1 MFGKM
6 SRGARKQG
14 STGHLRVIDSA
25 MLRPRLALL
34 SGLTLLAS
42 PLVAL
47 AAAPPFAE
55 VGVAFLQKHCVDCH
69 GPEKQKGNL
78 TLHQIKDERSLL
90 RAGRKW
96 KDVLNLV
103 QSGEMPPEDR
113 ERPTAEERKRFLES
127 SMAAFARADQAP
139 PDPGRLTLRRLNR
152 TEYNNTIRDLLKV
165 EFKPADNFPTDDV
178 GYGFDNIADVL
189 SVSPV
194 LMERYL
200 EAATSIAEQAIPLTA
215 ALPPKRR
222 LLAKYCE
229 PAEPGVTEKPFRPI
243 NASEKRW
250 MHSGP
255 MHTLVRVLPE
265 NEYVMRVRLYAQSAN
280 GEPVKVALLAAGEKL
295 AKPSPAA
302 EIARLDG
309 EAMQALQPCVILKIA
324 DVTARDE
331 SQAQIFEAKISKLV
345 GVERIAIAALKPTR
359 GQPPP
364 TLFVEWLESEGPLD
378 PRSPTT
384 KALMVF
390 SPDKSPRDQA
400 REVLIRFVSRAWR
413 RPITQEE
420 LDRLA
425 GLMEYTVG
433 HGESWEEA
441 LRRAITA
448 VLASPKFVFRYEPDD
463 QPENPVAHAITDFQL
478 ATRLSY
484 FLWSSCPDGE
494 LLRLASQRKLVA
506 NLDAQIQRM
515 LKDPR
520 ASALVDNFAIQ
531 WLQIGRLAGHTAD
544 AKTFPRWQPELR
556 ASMLEETRRFCAEIF
571 REDRSI
577 LDLLDADFTWV
588 DRRLAELYRVQP
600 PGGFRGEE
608 WRRVSLAGTP
618 RGGLLTQASVLTVTS
633 NPTRTSPVKRGKW
646 VLEQLLGA
654 PPPPAPP
661 NVPSLDDAQR
671 KELSGTFR
679 QKLEQH
685 RADPQCAGCHEKM
698 DAFGLTLENFD
709 GIGQWRDRDET
720 GARID
725 ASAKLPGHPLLAGFA
740 DMKTVLRDHQRDFT
754 RCFTEKMLIYALG
767 RGLDHYDE
775 PAIER
780 IQSALSRKE
789 YRFSVLVSEIV
800 KSTPFLLRRGKD
812 QIETTIAKTP

>member
-1 MFGKM
+1 MFEKTPG
-6 SRGARKQG
+6 GARKHRSG
-14 STGHLRVIDSA
+14 SQVRVIGGA
-25 MLRPRLALL
+25 MPRSRFALL
-34 SGLTLLAS
+34 LSLAF
-42 PLVAL
+42 LAGAGVAS
-47 AAAPPFAE
+47 AAAPFSE
-55 VGVAFLQKHCVDCH
+55 TGVAFLQKHCVDCH

-90 RAGRKW
+90 KAGRKW

-113 ERPTAEERKRFLES
+113 EQPSLEERKRFLES
-127 SMAAFARADQAP
+127 SMAVFARADQAP

-165 EFKPADNFPTDDV
+165 EFKPAENFPTDDV

-200 EAATSIAEQAIPLTA
+200 EAAANIAEQAIPLTA
-215 ALPPKRR
+215 ALPPKRTM
-222 LLAKYCE
+222 LARYCE
-229 PAEPGVTEKPFRPI
+229 PAEPGVTQNRFRPI
-243 NASEKRW
+243 NAAEKRW
-250 MHSGP
+250 IFSGP
-255 MHTLVRVLPE
+255 MNTPVNVKAEH
-265 NEYVMRVRLYAQSAN
+265 EYIMRVRLYAQNPS
-280 GEPVKVALLAAGEKL
+280 GEPVKIALLVAGEKL
-295 AKPSPAA
+295 AKASPAA
-302 EIARLDG
+302 EVARIDG
-309 EAMQALQPCVILKIA
+309 EAMPPLTPCFILKTA
-324 DVTARDE
+324 EVTARSEAD
-331 SQAQIFEAKISKLV
+331 AQIFEAKISALA
-345 GVERIAIAALKPTR
+345 GVERIAVAALKPAR
-359 GQPPP
+359 GQPP

-390 SPDKSPRDQA
+390 SADKPPREQA
-400 REVLIRFVSRAWR
+400 REVLLRFASRAWR
-413 RPITQEE
+413 RPLTQEE
-420 LDRLA
+420 FERLV

-441 LRRAITA
+441 LRRAVAA
-448 VLASPKFVFRYEPDD
+448 VLASPKFVFRLEPDE
-463 QPENPVAHAITDFQL
+463 QPENPAAHAITDFQL

-484 FLWSSCPDGE
+484 FLWSSTPDDE
-494 LLRLASQRKLVA
+494 LLRLASKRKLVG

-515 LKDPR
+515 LQDPR

-531 WLQIGRLAGHTAD
+531 WLQIGRLAAHSAD
-544 AKTFPRWQPELR
+544 AKTFPKWAPELR

-646 VLEQLLGA
+646 VLEQFLGA

-661 NVPSLDDAQR
+661 NVPSLDDARR
-671 KELSGTFR
+671 KELTGTFR

-685 RADPQCAGCHEKM
+685 RADAQCAGCHEKM

-725 ASAKLPGHPLLAGFA
+725 ASAKLPGHAPLAGFT

-754 RCFTEKMLIYALG
+754 RCLTEKMLIYALG
-767 RGLDHYDE
+767 RGLEYCDE

-780 IQSALSRKE
+780 IQGALARKD

-812 QIETTIAKTP
+812 QIEPTLAQTP

>member
-6 SRGARKQG
+6 SCGARKQG
-14 STGHLRVIDSA
+14 SERDLRVIGCA
-25 MLRPRLALL
+25 MPRPHLALAVGLALL
-34 SGLTLLAS
+34 TSARA
-42 PLVAL
+42 AL
-47 AAAPPFAE
+47 AAAPFGE

-90 RAGRKW
+90 RASRQW

-113 ERPTAEERKRFLES
+113 DQPTAEERKRFLES
-127 SMAAFARADQAP
+127 SMAVFARADQAP

-152 TEYNNTIRDLLKV
+152 AEYNNTIRDLLKV

-200 EAATSIAEQAIPLTA
+200 EAAATIAEQAIPLTV

-243 NASEKRW
+243 NAAEKRW

-255 MHTLVRVLPE
+255 MHTEVRVLPE
-265 NEYVMRVRLYAQSAN
+265 NEYVMRVRLYAQGAN
-280 GEPVKVALLAAGEKL
+280 GEPVKIALLAAGEKL

-302 EIARLDG
+302 EIAKLDG
-309 EAMQALQPCVILKIA
+309 AAMEALPRCVILKTA

-331 SQAQIFEAKISKLV
+331 SQAQIFEAKISALA
-345 GVERIAIAALKPTR
+345 GVERIAVAALKPTR

-390 SPDKSPRDQA
+390 NPDKPQREQA

-425 GLMEYTVG
+425 GLMEYIVG
-433 HGESWEEA
+433 HGESWEEG

-448 VLASPKFVFRYEPDD
+448 VLASPKFVFRLEPDE

-484 FLWSSCPDGE
+484 FLWSSGPDDE
-494 LLRLASQRKLVA
+494 LLQLAAKRKLVP

-531 WLQIGRLAGHTAD
+531 WLQIGRLVGHTAD
-544 AKTFPRWQPELR
+544 AKTFPKWKPELR

-588 DRRLAELYRVQP
+588 DRRLAEHYRLQP
-600 PGGFRGEE
+600 PGGFRGDE
-608 WRRVSLAGTP
+608 WKRVAVAGTP

-671 KELSGTFR
+671 KELRGTFR

-720 GARID
+720 GVRID
-725 ASAKLPGHPLLAGFA
+725 ASAKLPGHPPLTGLVDLKAS
-740 DMKTVLRDHQRDFT
+740 LREHQRDFA
-754 RCFTEKMLIYALG
+754 RCFTEKMLTYALG
-767 RGLDHYDE
+767 RGLEYCDQ
-775 PAIER
+775 PAIDR
-780 IQSALSRKE
+780 IQSALGRKDH
-789 YRFSVLVSEIV
+789 RFSVLVSEIV

-812 QIETTIAKTP
+812 QIETTIAQTP